1 MSRSYVVEPVPISSC
16 TESRVGIMNSAVSQ
30 FGQSTIGD
38 IDLILSS
45 EDMTLKPIS
54 LVVLMSYSSHVPIQA
69 TLNSTKLSA

>member
-1 MSRSYVVEPVPISSC
+1 
-16 TESRVGIMNSAVSQ
+16 MNSAVSQ